1 VGDYLRRTAKWLGL
15 FDHLC
20 FSGEL
25 KVAKPDPAIFHVC
38 LKALGVPAPQ
48 TLFIDDIEANIA
60 AARSVGIR
68 GIVFHSAQDL
78 EVDLKPYGLAQS
90 LAEAR
95 TLAG

>member
-1 VGDYLRRTAKWLGL
+1 
-15 FDHLC
+15 
-20 FSGEL
+20 
-25 KVAKPDPAIFHVC
+25 
-38 LKALGVPAPQ
+38 VPAPQ